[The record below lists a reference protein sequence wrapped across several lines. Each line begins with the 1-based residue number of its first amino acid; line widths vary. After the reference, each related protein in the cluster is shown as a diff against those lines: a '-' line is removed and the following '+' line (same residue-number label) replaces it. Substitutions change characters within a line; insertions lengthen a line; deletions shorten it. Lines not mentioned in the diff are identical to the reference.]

1 MHLRNVKIFCDVANC
16 RSFSKAAELHG
27 ISQPA
32 ASQAVHALEERLNSR
47 LIDRSQRP
55 LALTQTGKFYLD
67 GVRKILADLEKLEQ
81 NLQEI
86 ENRVTGPLRISAI
99 YSIGLMRMDQIVKQF
114 RELYPEVE
122 IEVEYAHPDVVYEHI
137 DEESADLGLVSFP
150 EEGNG
155 FETELWQEQLI
166 ELIVPAGHRFA
177 SRDQIR
183 IDELEGEDWIAFT
196 DELPIRK
203 KLDRWLKKA
212 GITLNVRHE
221 FDNIENIKRDV
232 EIGSGIALLPLETV
246 QREIELELLHAIPFK
261 DVHWTRPLGIVSK
274 RRRRLSPAA
283 RKFIELLKSDSTSAD
298 DSPTSTIPQALA
310 AKQA

>member
-1 MHLRNVKIFCDVANC
+1 MHLRNVKIFCDVAHC

-32 ASQAVHALEERLNSR
+32 ASQAVHALEEQLKSR

-55 LALTQTGKFYLD
+55 LALTTSGKFYLD
-67 GVRKILADLEKLEQ
+67 GVREILAALEKLEQ

-99 YSIGLMRMDQIVKQF
+99 YSIGLIRMDQIVKQF
-114 RELYPEVE
+114 REMYPEVA
-122 IEVEYAHPDVVYEHI
+122 IEVEYAHPEVVYQHI
-137 DEESADLGLVSFP
+137 REDSAEIGLVSFP
-150 EEGNG
+150 EEGSD
-155 FETELWQEQLI
+155 FAAVPWQEQSI
-166 ELIVPAGHRFA
+166 QLIVPAGHPLSGRCE
-177 SRDQIR
+177 IELE
-183 IDELEGEDWIAFT
+183 ELEGEDWIAFT
-196 DELPIRK
+196 EELPIRK

-212 GITLNVRHE
+212 SVTLNVRHE

-246 QREIELELLHAIPFK
+246 QREIELELLHAIPLK
-261 DVHWTRPLGIVSK
+261 DVNWTRPLGIVSK

-283 RKFIELLKSDSTSAD
+283 RKFIELLKSDSTSVD
-298 DSPTSTIPQALA
+298 DPPTSTVPQALA
-310 AKQA
+310 TKQA

>member
-55 LALTQTGKFYLD
+55 LALTQSGKFYLD
-67 GVRKILADLEKLEQ
+67 GVREILAALEKLEQ

-99 YSIGLMRMDQIVKQF
+99 YSIGLIRMDQIIKQF
-114 RELYPEVE
+114 RELYPEVA
-122 IEVEYAHPDVVYEHI
+122 IEVEYAHPAVVYQHI
-137 DEESADLGLVSFP
+137 REESAELGLLSFP
-150 EEGNG
+150 EEGNE
-155 FETELWQEQLI
+155 FESVPWQEQSI
-166 ELIVPAGHRFA
+166 QLIVPAGHAFSDR
-177 SRDQIR
+177 SEIELE
-183 IDELEGEDWIAFT
+183 ELEGEDWIAFT
-196 DELPIRK
+196 EELPIRK

-212 GITLNVRHE
+212 GVTLTVRHE

-246 QREIELELLHAIPFK
+246 QREIQLELLNAIPLK

-283 RKFIELLKSDSTSAD
+283 RKLIELLKSDSTSD
-298 DSPTSTIPQALA
+298 DNSPTSIPPQALVT
-310 AKQA
+310 KQA